1 MKFVTHCLDT
11 FTGHHATNPTHN
23 QQNNVVQH
31 LGIGL
36 VNRRH
41 ALDRLGHKSH
51 RVKHK
56 SNNPCED
63 HSDNDDND
71 SPNSDLDFFTCQK
84 AVEFVVVQLASPKQ
98 GRQDNPNIVE

>member
-1 MKFVTHCLDT
+1 MQFVTYRLDT
-11 FTGHHATNPTHN
+11 FSGHHATDSSYD

-36 VNRRH
+36 VDRSH
-41 ALDRLGHKSH
+41 ALDRLGNERH
-51 RVKHK
+51 RVKHEPH
-56 SNNPCED
+56 NACED

-84 AVEFVVVQLASPKQ
+84 AVEFVVVQLASP
-98 GRQDNPNIVE
+98 G